1 MAVPECLGLGIV
13 RSVDCAARCLY
24 VLTPVAPALLRRCNV
39 LLHPPSGSG
48 VTLPTQL
55 LYTSS
60 AQTYPYLFCESAGS
74 AATAMKSR
82 NNLQRGGSSSN
93 LLNSS

>member
-1 MAVPECLGLGIV
+1 M
-13 RSVDCAARCLY
+13 
-24 VLTPVAPALLRRCNV
+24 
-39 LLHPPSGSG
+39 
-48 VTLPTQL
+48 TLPTQL

>member
-1 MAVPECLGLGIV
+1 MHSDHMSQIAQLAEAIPVP
-13 RSVDCAARCLY
+13 
-24 VLTPVAPALLRRCNV
+24 
-39 LLHPPSGSG
+39 GSG